1 MMNKSVLV
9 IVTLLTLAGVACQS
23 PKEKAL
29 KEIDALETQD
39 SLFNLDNLARLK
51 DAYVAFADKYPDD
64 ERTPEFLFKAGQQLG
79 ALASGTKNM
88 ALHNEAIQLFKRIQ
102 DNYPTNH
109 YAEESLF
116 LSGFVY
122 ENHLKDLDKAK
133 AAYEEFVKKYP
144 KSELVE
150 DAQYAIENLGVA
162 PEEILRKAQGAD
174 SAAAVPAP

>member
-1 MMNKSVLV
+1 M
-9 IVTLLTLAGVACQS
+9 AGIACQS

-39 SLFNLDNLARLK
+39 SLFNLDNLAKLK

-79 ALASGTKNM
+79 ALASGSKN
-88 ALHNEAIQLFKRIQ
+88 ASLHHDAIALFKRIQ

-116 LSGFVY
+116 LTGFVY

-133 AAYEEFVKKYP
+133 AAYEAFVKKYP
-144 KSELVE
+144 KSELAE
-150 DAQYAIENLGVA
+150 DAQYAIDNLGVA
-162 PEEILRKAQGAD
+162 PEDIIRKAQGAD
-174 SAAAVPAP
+174 SSNVVNP